1 MKSLDQKFSYF
12 SKSPYTHTDTRCHYT
27 MDNWKARLTVQI
39 LTCNAMRAAAMHT
52 WDAGLMYL
60 GLTAVLD
67 AESKILAIL
76 FVLVN
81 SAPYTALKLTPT
93 PNLCSMQVTVVGVAK
108 RRNVFK

>member
-1 MKSLDQKFSYF
+1 
-12 SKSPYTHTDTRCHYT
+12 
-27 MDNWKARLTVQI
+27 
-39 LTCNAMRAAAMHT
+39 MRAAAMHT

-76 FVLVN
+76 FVLVS